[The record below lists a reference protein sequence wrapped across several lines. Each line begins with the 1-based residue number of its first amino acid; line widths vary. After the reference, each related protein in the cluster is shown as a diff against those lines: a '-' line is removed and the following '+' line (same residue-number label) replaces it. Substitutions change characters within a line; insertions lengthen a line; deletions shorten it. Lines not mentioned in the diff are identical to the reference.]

1 MSALSRVC
9 NWTTF
14 RQLFYYGI
22 VGIAQNSVGY
32 GIYILFTWLGAD
44 PKLVVAIAYPIAMLV
59 SFLGNK
65 KYTFHAHGKIG
76 PAGVRFLMAHLFSYG
91 INLGM
96 LYVFV
101 DKLGWRHELVQA
113 AAIFVCAAF
122 LFVALKF
129 YVFRSSTERSNAAHP
144 TTAA

>member
-1 MSALSRVC
+1 MSALSRFC

-14 RQLFYYGI
+14 RQLVRYGI

-32 GIYILFTWLGAD
+32 AIYILFTWLGVD

-65 KYTFHAHGKIG
+65 KYTFHVHGKIG
-76 PAGVRFLMAHLFSYG
+76 PAGVRFIIAHIFSYG

-129 YVFRSSTERSNAAHP
+129 YVFPRHAERNDAARP
-144 TTAA
+144 STAA